1 MSPAPKAP
9 IPIYGGGGSDAAL
22 RRAAR
27 VGDGWIGA
35 GNTPEDVPR
44 LITRLRS
51 LRQEYGRERIPF
63 ETIVAVSVPPQVDLF
78 KRLEDAGVTALV
90 SWPLAYTLGPGASLE
105 AKRKALE
112 VYGNELIARLS

>member
-1 MSPAPKAP
+1 
-9 IPIYGGGGSDAAL
+9 
-22 RRAAR
+22 

-35 GNTPEDVPR
+35 GNPPEDVPA

-51 LRQEYGRERIPF
+51 LRKECGRERTPF

-78 KRLEDAGVTALV
+78 RRLEDAGVTALV
-90 SWPLAYTLGPGASLE
+90 SWPLSYTLSPGATLD

-112 VYGNELIARLS
+112 TYGNELIARLS